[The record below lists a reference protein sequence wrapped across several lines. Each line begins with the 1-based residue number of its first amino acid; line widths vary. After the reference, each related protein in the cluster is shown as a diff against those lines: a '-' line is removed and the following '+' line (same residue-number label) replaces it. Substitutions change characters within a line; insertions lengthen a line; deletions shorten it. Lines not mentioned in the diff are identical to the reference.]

1 MTEHRVFLIGG
12 DDEETATLTE
22 TTVEGRCLL
31 SCEYRGMVLEA
42 SASDFFK
49 ALCDIRLRLEA
60 DGLIPFCYGASLNVY
75 PSGMARDM
83 GLGRVGYKLTMGR
96 YARKQDLVSIYAEG
110 PDVIP
115 ATVVRQREY
124 FDQWLASERV

>member
-12 DDEETATLTE
+12 DDAETAKLTE
-22 TTVEGRCLL
+22 TTVEGQCLL
-31 SCEYRGMVLEA
+31 SCEYRGTVLEA

-49 ALCDIRLRLEA
+49 ALCQIRLHLEEE
-60 DGLIPFCYGASLNVY
+60 GLIPFCYGASLNFY

-83 GLGRVGYKLTMGR
+83 ALGRVGYKLTMGR
-96 YARKQDLVSIYAEG
+96 FARQQDLVSIYGEG

-115 ATVVRQREY
+115 STVAQQREY
-124 FDQWLASERV
+124 FNQWLASDRV